1 MRYFIK
7 ITAVLQGGN
16 DYSFIMQGTD
26 KLFRW
31 MIYTLG
37 IMLRY
42 RTYIAEERTGI

>member
-16 DYSFIMQGTD
+16 DNSFIIQGTD
-26 KLFRW
+26 KLFMW
-31 MIYTLG
+31 IYVG
-37 IMLRY
+37 RNAHY